1 MVWRILVENYF
12 QTALRCNACLS
23 HFPNACIFGNTL
35 RCKSTGCPKHAM
47 YGRPGEMPQYCSAH
61 KAEDMVDVKKRRRC
75 NADGCERRASYALE
89 GEKAAFCS
97 AHKQPGHVNVNNRRC
112 VTWWR
117 CKRYGVCVSRRFTC
131 LYCEAKLDLLE

>member
-1 MVWRILVENYF
+1 
-12 QTALRCNACLS
+12 
-23 HFPNACIFGNTL
+23 
-35 RCKSTGCPKHAM
+35 M

-97 AHKQPGHVNVNNRRC
+97 AHKQAGHVNVNNRRC
-112 VTWWR
+112 VVHFREWEEYNATI
-117 CKRYGVCVSRRFTC
+117 CPFHACHIYLFGGKEGVRGRFFCHPCTHVAC
-131 LYCEAKLDLLE
+131 AR